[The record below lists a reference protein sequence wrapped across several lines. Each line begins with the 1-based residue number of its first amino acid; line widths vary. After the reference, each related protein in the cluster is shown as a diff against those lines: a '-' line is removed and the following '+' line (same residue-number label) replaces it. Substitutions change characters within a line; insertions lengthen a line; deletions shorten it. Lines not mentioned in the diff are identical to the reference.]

1 MRRAALFFVAAVLA
15 WSAAG
20 AARAID
26 ALRPPVT
33 GCALVRFGERYG
45 AENQRTH
52 CGLDLAGTPGE
63 AVTAPCDGIVVFAGE
78 IPADGGGRVVAVTIQ
93 PEEGLAVTVSP
104 LEASVVRKGDAVQRG
119 ATIGGLAP
127 TGDASSAQPHVHLSV
142 RRDGRYVDPEPMLSC
157 GWRTDVAGPE
167 QRDASPVSPS
177 PRSQAVQE
185 TGERLPDARLC
196 GVAEQGISVAAAH
209 PAGLLARRRASDGE
223 AVSPPLSAD
232 VADVRAAHWRAL
244 KARAVVERATGGWAA
259 VGSEAPSR
267 AGLRLRP
274 DCVPGL
280 GVAGAAAA
288 AGVCAAVS
296 ARRRRA
302 PACA

>member
-1 MRRAALFFVAAVLA
+1 MRRAAFFVAVALAA
-15 WSAAG
+15 WSLEG
-20 AARAID
+20 ISWGLD
-26 ALRPPVT
+26 ALGSPVP
-33 GCALVRFGERYG
+33 GAVLVRFGERYG
-45 AENQRTH
+45 SDRPRTH

-63 AVTAPCDGIVVFAGE
+63 PVRAPCDGEVVFAGL

-119 ATIGGLAP
+119 ATIGALAP
-127 TGDASSAQPHVHLSV
+127 SGDASSAQPHVHLSV

-167 QRDASPVSPS
+167 RGDASPVSPC

-223 AVSPPLSAD
+223 AAPPPLGAD

-244 KARAVVERATGGWAA
+244 KARAVIERATGGWTA
-259 VGSEAPSR
+259 VDSETPSR

-274 DCVPGL
+274 ECPFGSGAV
-280 GVAGAAAA
+280 GAAAA
-288 AGVCAAVS
+288 GAVFMAATVL
-296 ARRRRA
+296 RRRA